1 MCYALSVSLQDKR
14 HSHEQTSFS
23 CHEQGEASKEAR
35 LRHGGTPPIAVGTTD
50 GDAPC
55 GAMEGPMFFQ
65 MKSKIIQAFRYAS
78 PPKAIGPEGKE
89 AKNAV

>member
-1 MCYALSVSLQDKR
+1 MCYALSVSLQDRR
-14 HSHEQTSFS
+14 HSHEQTSFL
-23 CHEQGEASKEAR
+23 CPWQGEASKEAR
-35 LRHGGTPPIAVGTTD
+35 LCHGGTPPIAVGTTD

-55 GAMEGPMFFQ
+55 GAMEGPISFQ
-65 MKSKIIQAFRYAS
+65 MKSKIFQAFRYAS